1 MTDLGMPEEGTRAHE
16 VLLAVVAHLREVG
29 RVDLSLRELA
39 TAAGTSHRMLAYYF
53 GSREQLLGLVMLRLS
68 AEYIAHFA
76 GRRPTTRVE
85 TLEAAWSRF
94 RDPNNRLQTQLL
106 FVLASAAAADPDAD
120 IPALNHDLDVFA
132 AALTHF
138 GVAEGLAPDTAARE
152 ARLIVSTLLGLYLD
166 FYISRGSDRV
176 DESFVALLDWVRRS
190 SAG

>member
-1 MTDLGMPEEGTRAHE
+1 MTDFGMPAPGSRAHDT
-16 VLLAVVAHLREVG
+16 LLAVIEHLREVG
-29 RVDLSLRELA
+29 RVDLSLRQLA
-39 TAAGTSHRMLAYYF
+39 AAVGTSHRMLGYYF
-53 GSREQLLGLVMLRLS
+53 GSREQLLGLVMLQLS
-68 AEYIAHFA
+68 AEYLAHFA

-85 TLEAAWSRF
+85 TIEAAWTRF

-106 FVLASAAAADPDAD
+106 FVLASAAAEDPALE

-138 GVAEGLAPDTAARE
+138 GAAEGLAADVAARE

-166 FYISRGSDRV
+166 YFVSRGSDRV
-176 DESFVALLDWVRRS
+176 DESFAALVEWVRRS

>member
-1 MTDLGMPEEGTRAHE
+1 MPAPDAWQFEAIGTAWQIDTGQPLPEDVIADVLGCIKRF
-16 VLLAVVAHLREVG
+16 
-29 RVDLSLRELA
+29 DK
-39 TAAGTSHRMLAYYF
+39 
-53 GSREQLLGLVMLRLS
+53 
-68 AEYIAHFA
+68 
-76 GRRPTTRVE
+76 
-85 TLEAAWSRF
+85 AWSRF

>member
-1 MTDLGMPEEGTRAHE
+1 MPEEGTRPHE
-16 VLLAVVAHLREVG
+16 VLIAVVDHLRAVG
-29 RVDLSLRELA
+29 RVDLSLRQI
-39 TAAGTSHRMLAYYF
+39 AAAIGTSHRMLAYYF
-53 GSREQLLGLVMLRLS
+53 GTREQLLGLVMLRLS
-68 AEYIAHFA
+68 AEYLAHFS

-85 TLEAAWSRF
+85 TIEAAWSRF

-106 FVLASAAAADPDAD
+106 FVLASAAAEDPEVE

-138 GVAEGLAPDTAARE
+138 GVQEGLDSAAAARE

-166 FYISRGSDRV
+166 YFVSRGSDRV
-176 DESFVALLDWVRRS
+176 DESFRALVDWVRRS